1 MLAARV
7 VQRPQNLLF
16 HFFHALR
23 GVHIVKQ
30 AQPSVIRNQW
40 LGLLLVRPQPRPYN
54 FFPVVRPLLELPA
67 VTIAASFDLRRALEK
82 IVNLAPRLARPPA
95 GDAPENERRI
105 DQQVNHER
113 PPIPMLLQQLAQI
126 LRLSDGSRESG
137 TSSPRSIIGLAFT
150 PSGVP
155 LATCSRS
162 MSPVERCGTEYLAA
176 SFFACVPFPAPG
188 GPRKIPARLSSSAGR
203 FSGTTGLVA
212 MLVTAGRATGPFEQI
227 LRNSA
232 SPAALPAAG
241 RCPWPRQRRSKAT
254 CRRNKTARPNLLET
268 TPGSGDR
275 TRNRCPSRCGRG
287 ECPRSSIPAANKRSQ
302 DKPLR

>member
-126 LRLSDGSRESG
+126 LRLSDGSRKSVEHK
-137 TSSPRSIIGLAFT
+137 TVRTIR
-150 PSGVP
+150 P
-155 LATCSRS
+155 LNA
-162 MSPVERCGTEYLAA
+162 
-176 SFFACVPFPAPG
+176 
-188 GPRKIPARLSSSAGR
+188 
-203 FSGTTGLVA
+203 
-212 MLVTAGRATGPFEQI
+212 
-227 LRNSA
+227 LRND
-232 SPAALPAAG
+232 L
-241 RCPWPRQRRSKAT
+241 
-254 CRRNKTARPNLLET
+254 
-268 TPGSGDR
+268 
-275 TRNRCPSRCGRG
+275 
-287 ECPRSSIPAANKRSQ
+287 
-302 DKPLR
+302 